1 MTDMANKDKPSTI
14 MNKKFIRVVLLLPLR
29 EETLLIFND
38 LITELS
44 DIYGGIT
51 HSSYLEPIP
60 FMGRWIDTENTK
72 CILYEDNI
80 IILFT
85 DIDPL
90 KNTNYKKYFTDLKV
104 RLKKD
109 INEKEIW
116 MTFQS
121 IELI

>member
-1 MTDMANKDKPSTI
+1 
-14 MNKKFIRVVLLLPLR
+14 
-29 EETLLIFND
+29 
-38 LITELS
+38 LS
-44 DIYGGIT
+44 GTYGGIT

-80 IILFT
+80 IILFI

-90 KNTNYKKYFTDLKV
+90 RNTNYKKYFTDLKV
-104 RLKKD
+104 QLKKE